1 MDFIFKTIR
10 KKSMHFYDAMTT
22 NNNNRRRI
30 VTGIK
35 ELYVGSI

>member
-22 NNNNRRRI
+22 NNNNRRI